1 MNRKKK
7 GKNKVMTI
15 AIIGSG
21 AVGTTLAV
29 ELKKVL
35 PDTELIGRQDKL
47 MTYFPENTSN
57 GCHIK
62 VTSFNHINHTFD
74 VIIIAVKTHQ
84 LDDVIKQLPK
94 ITHDNSLIILAQN
107 GYGQLNKLPYQHV
120 FQAVVYISGQKVN
133 NKVQHFR
140 DYQLCIQDSTLT
152 RQFKQMVRP
161 SKIEVVLQENIEK
174 SIWYK
179 LLVNLGI
186 NTITAIGHQ
195 ISSY

>member
-15 AIIGSG
+15 AIIGPG
-21 AVGTTLAV
+21 AVGTTLAF

-57 GCHIK
+57 GSNVK
-62 VTSFNHINHTFD
+62 VTSFNHINQTFD

-94 ITHDNSLIILAQN
+94 ITHDDSLIILAQN

-133 NKVQHFR
+133 NNVQHFR
-140 DYQLCIQDSTLT
+140 DYQLYIQDSTLT
-152 RQFKQMVRP
+152 RQFRGGFTRK
-161 SKIEVVLQENIEK
+161 
-174 SIWYK
+174 Y
-179 LLVNLGI
+179 
-186 NTITAIGHQ
+186 
-195 ISSY
+195 